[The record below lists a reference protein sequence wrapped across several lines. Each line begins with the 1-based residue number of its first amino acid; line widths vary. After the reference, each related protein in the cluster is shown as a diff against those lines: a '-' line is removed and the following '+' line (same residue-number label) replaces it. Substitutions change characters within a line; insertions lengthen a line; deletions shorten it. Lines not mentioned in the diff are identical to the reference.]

1 MAHTPARD
9 EGHLKPEHCNLDF
22 HVQPRARRTEVVG
35 WHGNAIKVR
44 LQAPPVDGAA
54 NDELVRFVAKAV
66 GVPRSAVHIVSGER
80 GRSKRVSLDG
90 TSRSEVLRALGLVP
104 D

>member
-54 NDELVRFVAKAV
+54 NDELVRFVAKTV

>member
-1 MAHTPARD
+1 M
-9 EGHLKPEHCNLDF
+9 KPEHCNLDF

-54 NDELVRFVAKAV
+54 NDELVRFVAKTV

>member
-1 MAHTPARD
+1 LTPD
-9 EGHLKPEHCNLDF
+9 HCILDF

-35 WHGNAIKVR
+35 WHGDSIKVR
-44 LQAPPVDGAA
+44 LQAPPADGAA
-54 NDELVRFVAKAV
+54 NDELVRFVAKTV
-66 GVPRSAVHIVSGER
+66 GVPQSAVHIVSGER

-90 TSRSEVLRALGLVP
+90 TNRTEVLRALGLVP

>member
-1 MAHTPARD
+1 MAHTSARD
-9 EGHLKPEHCNLDF
+9 EGHLKLERCILDF
-22 HVQPRARRTEVVG
+22 HVQPRARRTEIVG

-54 NDELVRFVAKAV
+54 NDELVRFVAKTV

-80 GRSKRVSLDG
+80 GRCKRVSLDG
-90 TSRSEVLRALGLVP
+90 PSRTEVLRALGLVP
-104 D
+104 E